1 LGSFVATIKG
11 VKPAALAL
19 AKQTKDFTWLPS
31 FASGLLGSFSTRL
44 TRRKPMSNLDFPF
57 QFATLGKD
65 FDKFFV
71 GFDDQF
77 RHLQKLH
84 DDVTKNIP
92 NYPPYNIRKVDDTH
106 YVIEMAVAGF
116 GQTDIDIE
124 IDGGKLVV
132 KGNAKSDE
140 SVNGEFLFKGIAA
153 RDFTRTFALND
164 QVEVKDAE
172 LFNGMLKIA
181 LERLI
186 PEEKKPKKVAVKS
199 ASSKQLLTE

>member
-1 LGSFVATIKG
+1 MNKRFL
-11 VKPAALAL
+11 PA
-19 AKQTKDFTWLPS
+19 F
-31 FASGLLGSFSTRL
+31 FSQDT
-44 TRRKPMSNLDFPF
+44 F
-57 QFATLGKD
+57 KD

-71 GFDDQF
+71 GFDDQL
-77 RHLQKLH
+77 RQLQRLH

-106 YVIEMAVAGF
+106 YTIELAVAGF
-116 GQTDIDIE
+116 GQSDIDIE

-132 KGNAKSDE
+132 KGNVSSTEDTDTD
-140 SVNGEFLFKGIAA
+140 NFLFKGIAA
-153 RDFTRTFALND
+153 RAFTRTFALND

-181 LERLI
+181 LERLV

-199 ASSKQLLTE
+199 KGEKQFLKD